1 MGGVIVNVWLLLA
14 GLLSVAA
21 AVAITILIAKGIKYL
36 KRAEAREAEYNCR
49 NAKAT
54 IDEIERE
61 LNEKRERP

>member
-21 AVAITILIAKGIKYL
+21 AVAITILIARGIKYL
-36 KRAEAREAEYNCR
+36 KRAKAREAEYNCR